1 MVQHKSL
8 SSLDNL
14 ELLLATATTSTATSN
29 TSSVNLHITSTG
41 AGTMASTTI
50 GADTGAIGRGVTV
63 SHFSARV

>member
-14 ELLLATATTSTATSN
+14 ELLLATATTSTTSD

-41 AGTMASTTI
+41 AGTMAGTTI
-50 GADTGAIGRGVTV
+50 SADTGAIGRGVTV
-63 SHFSARV
+63 SNHFSARV